1 MFCLTPC
8 ESVFENWVQPWQFAV
23 RLKKTRI
30 SFVFTGLL
38 WHSTT
43 DLIILFNCFFPS
55 THINLCLLF
64 SLVQLLWKNSQSWIF
79 YWYVV
84 DAVVCLLFQYDKNDY
99 KTRHNGVTWLWFCVT
114 LFFSFFFSCLSAC
127 LSGLIYERIATV
139 FRCKWKNHVL
149 MSFALKNSLGK
160 VIY

>member
-23 RLKKTRI
+23 RLKKPRI

-99 KTRHNGVTWLWFCVT
+99 KLDIMGLLDSDFAKLSFF
-114 LFFSFFFSCLSAC
+114 LFFLAWVHVFLILFMRELQLFSDANGRTMFWCPSHSRTAWV
-127 LSGLIYERIATV
+127 R
-139 FRCKWKNHVL
+139 
-149 MSFALKNSLGK
+149 
-160 VIY
+160 